1 LFSKNKK
8 AFLFFNTLAF
18 THKREYVEWILSAK
32 REETRQNR
40 LKITMEKLAAGKKN
54 INEK

>member
-32 REETRQNR
+32 KAETRQSR
-40 LKITMEKLAAGKKN
+40 LKITVEKLTAEKKN